1 MKKIKRS
8 MQEQKEQ
15 EEEREDKKKKK
26 GLTEVLSVGVK
37 RMSLNWTLRF

>member
-37 RMSLNWTLRF
+37 